1 MYKSRKQKKWVI
13 RKALVADA
21 KALSDCMHAAYATYT
36 SRLDGQ
42 PLPPLTVS
50 YEEEIR
56 NFPVWIAESEGK
68 LVGGL
73 ILQEDDKGIPIAN
86 VAVSPDFQ
94 GYGLGRGLL
103 NYGEAEARRLGY
115 KEIHLATHILLTEN
129 HSLYRHLGWTES
141 NRDEVRVYMKKRLS

>member
-1 MYKSRKQKKWVI
+1 MQSKNWVL
-13 RKALVADA
+13 RKASVADA
-21 KALSDCMHAAYATYT
+21 KALSECIHAAYATYT

-42 PLPPLTVS
+42 LLPPLTVN

-73 ILQEDDKGIPIAN
+73 ILQMDEEQISIAN
-86 VAVSPDFQ
+86 VAVIPEFQ

-103 NYGEAEARRLGY
+103 NFGEAEARRLGY
-115 KEIHLATHILLTEN
+115 EEIHLATHVLLTEN

-141 NRDEVRVYMKKRLS
+141 TRDEMRVYMKKSLS